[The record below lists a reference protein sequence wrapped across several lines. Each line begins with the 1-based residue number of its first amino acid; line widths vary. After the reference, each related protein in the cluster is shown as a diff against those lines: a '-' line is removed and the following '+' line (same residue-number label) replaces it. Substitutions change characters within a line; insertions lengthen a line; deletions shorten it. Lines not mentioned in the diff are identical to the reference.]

1 MAFVTSGC
9 CIEQFDQN
17 VREDLAADAL
27 EKLGFLVKFCF
38 WDDLK
43 IRWQSYDYIVIRTTW
58 DYHLRYT
65 EFSEWLKRIA
75 SLGKT
80 IMNPADVIM
89 KNAHKSYLSTL
100 TGHGLPVPPTVYI
113 SQRRSSFPALSGIM
127 KEQGWEQAVVK
138 PSVSANGYKTTHIP
152 NLEDAAHPDCQHE
165 FDLLLEER
173 DVMVQQYLPAI
184 MHQGEWSLVYFNRT
198 FSHAVVKLPTGK
210 DFRCCA
216 VDNDHILKKNPSAEM
231 LAVAS
236 NALSKIDGQLLFS
249 RVDMVEE
256 DNGKIW
262 LMEIELIEPQLFFDC
277 YADTA
282 TNFAKA
288 FNVLINT
295 F

>member
-1 MAFVTSGC
+1 MAFVTSQC
-9 CIEQFDQN
+9 CIEQVIFQQN

-27 EKLGFLVKFCF
+27 KEIGFSVTFCC
-38 WDDLK
+38 WDDPN

-58 DYHLRYT
+58 DYHLKFT

-75 SLGKT
+75 SLAEK

-89 KNAHKSYLSTL
+89 MNAHKSYLSTL
-100 TGHGLPVPPTVYI
+100 AGHGLPVPPTVYI
-113 SQRRSSFPALSGIM
+113 SQRRSSFPTLSGIM

-138 PSVSANGYKTTHIP
+138 PCVSASGYKTTLISK
-152 NLEDAAHPDCQHE
+152 LEDAKHPDCQHE

-173 DVMVQQYLPAI
+173 DVMVQQYLSAI

-198 FSHAVVKLPTGK
+198 FSHAVVKVPTAK
-210 DFRCCA
+210 EFRCCA
-216 VDNDHILKKNPSAEM
+216 AEILKKNPSTEM
-231 LAVAS
+231 LAVAD
-236 NALSKIDGQLLFS
+236 NALSQIEGQLLFS
-249 RVDMVEE
+249 RVDMVQE
-256 DNGKIW
+256 DNGKVW
-262 LMEIELIEPQLFFDC
+262 LMEVELIEPNLFFDC

-288 FNVLINT
+288 FSVLINT